1 MELRYTSNGK
11 AVANFSLAINETFKN
26 GDGAQREHVEWVR
39 CVAWGRL
46 AEVCGEFLTKGK
58 QACAEGRFQT
68 RKYND
73 RDGNERTV
81 CGSTFSLASRDSR
94 SVLAVKGPL
103 RRFAPWTV
111 TTLRFRLGLDA
122 AEAWWLQ
129 IDGSTRLRIES
140 IDEARGERAR
150 ALFFRYRDK
159 DFIFYRLL

>member
-1 MELRYTSNGK
+1 M
-11 AVANFSLAINETFKN
+11 
-26 GDGAQREHVEWVR
+26 
-39 CVAWGRL
+39 
-46 AEVCGEFLTKGK
+46 TKGK

-81 CGSTFSLASRDSR
+81 CGSTFSLASHDSR
-94 SVLAVKGPL
+94 SVLAVKGLL

-159 DFIFYRLL
+159 DFSFTDCCSFVLMQELRIPQVLTLDHHFRQMGFEVVP